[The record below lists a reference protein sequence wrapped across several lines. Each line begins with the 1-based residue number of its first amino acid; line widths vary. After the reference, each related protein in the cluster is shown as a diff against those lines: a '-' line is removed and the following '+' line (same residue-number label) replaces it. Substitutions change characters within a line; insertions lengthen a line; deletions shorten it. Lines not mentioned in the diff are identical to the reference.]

1 MSPFISKA
9 VNSCARDSLLSGLM
23 LTVRLFKREGEEA
36 SLQCFTFTVQIG
48 TGQRRC
54 GDVQAGGRMGGL
66 ISSSV
71 EILGTLLVSVTSMR
85 LPFLQQTLKQER
97 YPLTTVCCEFS
108 LLAKCLL
115 QVMGWGKPL
124 QPTSDAPTS
133 DTPRN
138 RLQEI
143 SHCCCQQT
151 DGLPLPPARCPAW
164 ACSGPAPAAGRL
176 PCDPL

>member
-1 MSPFISKA
+1 MCQRQSFFRVNANCSSIQEGRRGSFTA
-9 VNSCARDSLLSGLM
+9 V
-23 LTVRLFKREGEEA
+23 FY
-36 SLQCFTFTVQIG
+36 LQGANWDRAKEVWGCPGWWQN
-48 TGQRRC
+48 
-54 GDVQAGGRMGGL
+54 GGL

-71 EILGTLLVSVTSMR
+71 EILGTLFGSVTFMR

-97 YPLTTVCCEFS
+97 YPLATVCRGFS

-138 RLQEI
+138 RPQEV
-143 SHCCCQQT
+143 SCAS
-151 DGLPLPPARCPAW
+151 PLLLSADRWVA
-164 ACSGPAPAAGRL
+164 PAPSEV
-176 PCDPL
+176 PCMGMQWPRTSGWSPSL